1 MAPLLDDPNLQTFI
15 GGAPAGLLELQQRY
29 RRQVAGRAP
38 DGSQVWLNWVVRR
51 LDDGRAIGTVQA
63 TVAEEAGELV
73 ADVAWVVATAQQGR
87 GYAREAAQVMVA
99 WLRQQGAG
107 RVVAHVHPQHEAS
120 AAVARAVGLT
130 PSGRVVDGEV
140 RWES

>member
-1 MAPLLDDPNLQTFI
+1 
-15 GGAPAGLLELQQRY
+15 
-29 RRQVAGRAP
+29 
-38 DGSQVWLNWVVRR
+38 
-51 LDDGRAIGTVQA
+51 
-63 TVAEEAGELV
+63 
-73 ADVAWVVATAQQGR
+73 
-87 GYAREAAQVMVA
+87 MVA